1 MIGTVRE
8 KGAALSEFASSI
20 TGENSTDMDLAEVEP
35 IEANQSEEM
44 PAGDLAS
51 GGLAGAKGLL
61 LEPKGRYLV
70 YPERPLEMYNSPT
83 APAYQAVM
91 RADPSRPLMALLC
104 DATLPPRVD
113 VMDALRGFNLPGMLK
128 IVDWGMVYWEP
139 EKRRRFMVIVERP
152 DGGRVMPSLDATQ
165 PPLSEDDIVRG
176 LLSPLLSTLKEF
188 AIRGVAHRGIR
199 PNNLFFT
206 DGARRTM
213 VLGEGVTAPPAY
225 DQPAI
230 FEPIESAM
238 AASIG
243 RGNGSPGNDLYSLG
257 VTILFLLL
265 GRSPNVEKDPEKLIE
280 NKIEV
285 GSYAALVGQYRV
297 PLGLMEALRGMLSDD
312 LKERWTI
319 TDLDMWL
326 SGRRLSPKQPK
337 LPQRASRPF
346 NFNGADYFNARSL
359 ATAFAKHYVEAAAVI
374 RSKNLDSWL
383 RRSLGD
389 EARAAALEATVM
401 STASHI
407 TSGRGGDDRLVAR
420 ACVALDPAA
429 PIRYRGF
436 GVAIDGIGPALAAA
450 MGDQTKRQMVS
461 EVIASRLPIHWI
473 AQQVKP
479 RAEDLRAVQML
490 EKLPSIIEQTAVGMG
505 VERCL
510 YDLNPSERCHS
521 PIFERDVVVEIAEL
535 IPALEAIA
543 ERPDRGELYIDRHM
557 AAFIASRSRRPNE
570 NLIRVVGSNHP
581 EARGLAI
588 LRLLASVQEATQ
600 SQPAPALSNWLITVL
615 GPAISSF
622 HQRKR
627 RDRVADRL
635 QKAALSGNLNDLVV
649 VLDDENERR
658 ADAADFAT
666 ALAEYREIRARA
678 NDFDAEVTRRA
689 EEAQV
694 LGEQIAAAIAG
705 TLVSVSIAVTLFIM
719 FI

>member
-1 MIGTVRE
+1 
-8 KGAALSEFASSI
+8 
-20 TGENSTDMDLAEVEP
+20 MDLAEVDTQELP
-35 IEANQSEEM
+35 ETDELPVGDMVAN
-44 PAGDLAS
+44 
-51 GGLAGAKGLL
+51 GLAGAKGLL
-61 LEPKGRYLV
+61 LEPKGRYFV
-70 YPERPLEMYNSPT
+70 YPERPLEHYNSPT

-91 RADPSRPLMALLC
+91 RADPNRPLIALLC
-104 DATLPPRVD
+104 DPSLPPRVD
-113 VMDALRGFNLPGMLK
+113 VMDALRGFNLPGMVK
-128 IVDWGMVYWEP
+128 IADWGMVYWEA
-139 EKRRRFMVIVERP
+139 EKRRRFVVIIERP
-152 DGGRVMPSLDATQ
+152 DGTRVMPSIESVQA
-165 PPLSEDDIVRG
+165 PLSEDEIVRG

-188 AIRGVAHRGIR
+188 TVRGVSHRNIR
-199 PNNLFFT
+199 PDNLFYT
-206 DGARRTM
+206 DGGRRTM

-238 AASIG
+238 AARIG
-243 RGNGSPGNDLYSLG
+243 RGNSSPSDDLYSLG

-265 GRSPNVEKDPEKLIE
+265 GRSPNVDKDPEKLIE

-312 LKERWTI
+312 PKERWGI
-319 TDLDMWL
+319 SDLDMWL

-346 NFNGADYFNARSL
+346 NFNGGDYFNARSL
-359 ATAFAKHYVEAAAVI
+359 ASAFAKHYGEAAAVV

-383 RRSLGD
+383 RRSLSD
-389 EARAAALEATVM
+389 EARANALQATVT

-407 TSGRGGDDRLVAR
+407 TGRGGDDRLVAR

-450 MGDQTKRQMVS
+450 MSNAAQRQMVS

-473 AQQVKP
+473 AQQAKP
-479 RAEDLRAVQML
+479 RAEDLRAVQLL
-490 EKLPSIIEQTAVGMG
+490 EKLPSIIEQTTVGMG

-510 YDLNPSERCHS
+510 YDLNPGERCHS
-521 PIFERDVVVEIAEL
+521 PLLERDVVVELAEL
-535 IPALEAIA
+535 IPSLDAIA
-543 ERPDRGELYIDRHM
+543 ERQDRGELYIDRHL

-588 LRLLASVQEATQ
+588 LRLLASVQEQAQ
-600 SQPAPALSNWLITVL
+600 NPPAIHLANWLMTVL
-615 GPAISSF
+615 GPAITSF

-635 QKAALSGNLNDLVV
+635 QRAASTGNLNELVA
-649 VLDDENERR
+649 VLDDESERR
-658 ADAADFAT
+658 ADAADFAQ
-666 ALAEYREIRARA
+666 ALAEYREIRTRA
-678 NDFDAEVTRRA
+678 NEFDKEIVTRA
-689 EEAQV
+689 EDAQV

-705 TLVSVSIAVTLFIM
+705 TLVSISTAVTLFIM
-719 FI
+719 FT